1 MSRMYYQGKFKALFD
16 YSSVAA
22 DGWRFIRA
30 GGKSE
35 QWHLDA
41 EEVMY
46 AGLSKKESVTLF
58 LNNIDSLPKC
68 PSCHSAVSFN
78 KCTGRL
84 NKTCSRNCGGVLT
97 QRTRHSD
104 EVKLNTFRQNCSQSA
119 KTAWE
124 QMEASKKEDVFKRI
138 AETRKIND
146 SKLSAEERKARYTHN
161 WAGHYESLRKF
172 YTETDSKV
180 LETFFEK
187 RGIANRRHHS
197 RSMIKEYY
205 RNVWSETEK
214 TYRRWSNVLNPNRV
228 KRGKKY
234 HLDHICS
241 IIDCFA
247 EGVDPKIVGSLS
259 NLRII
264 SAKENMAKSSK
275 SSFTP
280 QELVDGVQILP
291 RKVQTPE
298 SVEIQ
303 G

>member
-1 MSRMYYQGKFKALFD
+1 MGRMYYQGKFKALFD

-41 EEVMY
+41 EEVMV

-58 LNNIDSLPKC
+58 LNNIDFLPKC
-68 PSCHSAVSFN
+68 PSCRSTVSFN

-104 EVKLNTFRQNCSQSA
+104 EARLNTFRQNCSESA
-119 KTAWE
+119 KVAWE
-124 QMEASKKEDVFKRI
+124 QMNPSKKESVFKRV
-138 AETRKIND
+138 AETRRLND
-146 SKLSAEERKARYTHN
+146 SKLSKEERKARYTHN
-161 WAGHYESLRKF
+161 WAGHYESLRRF
-172 YTETDSKV
+172 YAESSREV
-180 LETFFEK
+180 LETLFEK
-187 RGIANRRHHS
+187 RGLANRRCHS
-197 RSMIKEYY
+197 RSIIKEYY

-214 TYRRWSNVLNPNRV
+214 TYRRWYNVLNPLRV

-264 SAKENMAKSSK
+264 NAKENLAKSSK
-275 SSFTP
+275 SDFTP
-280 QELVDGVQILP
+280 QELIDGVQILSGQI
-291 RKVQTPE
+291 QTTE
-298 SVEIQ
+298 SGEIS